1 MPEELFLPPAC
12 IFEGENKKSEYSDG
26 MPPGTQVFMS
36 EKSAYITSALFLE
49 WLRSHFVQRKPPGK
63 VLITCVLNSSQHRD
77 TQGQS
82 LPGIP
87 GERQPS
93 VHPGL
98 AEIAVHR
105 VGLREKKSA
114 SVSSQV
120 PSTSHARPTSPTAFK
135 PASNKRSK
143 TSKQNKTQTDFMNYC
158 KNQLESKNEI
168 DEFDAAAISW
178 AKKIKKMNPTQAIYA
193 DMLINQVVNKG
204 LLNQLTET
212 TIIMQQ
218 SPVPLP
224 LFSPPSPYSVAS
236 SNSSLHRPERTSR
249 LHALDSASITAYYEQ
264 ASQDFS
270 N

>member
-1 MPEELFLPPAC
+1 LSC
-12 IFEGENKKSEYSDG
+12 
-26 MPPGTQVFMS
+26 GTFD
-36 EKSAYITSALFLE
+36 YILLSRGQLC
-49 WLRSHFVQRKPPGK
+49 VN
-63 VLITCVLNSSQHRD
+63 CVLAWEIPTQSICNMEDEGTENSNHSTEEEVEFQEKTEVNN
-77 TQGQS
+77 TQ
-82 LPGIP
+82 
-87 GERQPS
+87 
-93 VHPGL
+93 
-98 AEIAVHR
+98 
-105 VGLREKKSA
+105 KSA

-193 DMLINQVVNKG
+193 DMLINQVLNKG

-224 LFSPPSPYSVAS
+224 LFSPPSL
-236 SNSSLHRPERTSR
+236 LHQI
-249 LHALDSASITAYYEQ
+249 LHYIVQKEHLDYML
-264 ASQDFS
+264 
-270 N
+270 

>member
-1 MPEELFLPPAC
+1 MQFL
-12 IFEGENKKSEYSDG
+12 
-26 MPPGTQVFMS
+26 
-36 EKSAYITSALFLE
+36 
-49 WLRSHFVQRKPPGK
+49 
-63 VLITCVLNSSQHRD
+63 VLICDALESCSDLVT
-77 TQGQS
+77 
-82 LPGIP
+82 
-87 GERQPS
+87 
-93 VHPGL
+93 GL
-98 AEIAVHR
+98 AKSVINIVLLNE
-105 VGLREKKSA
+105 EEKSA

-236 SNSSLHRPERTSR
+236 SNSSLHRPERTSQ

-264 ASQDFS
+264 ASQDFMS
-270 N
+270 LTHGRVDHCRRET

>member
-1 MPEELFLPPAC
+1 MEDEGTENSNHSTEEEVEFQ
-12 IFEGENKKSEYSDG
+12 EKTEVNN
-26 MPPGTQVFMS
+26 TQ
-36 EKSAYITSALFLE
+36 
-49 WLRSHFVQRKPPGK
+49 
-63 VLITCVLNSSQHRD
+63 
-77 TQGQS
+77 
-82 LPGIP
+82 
-87 GERQPS
+87 
-93 VHPGL
+93 
-98 AEIAVHR
+98 
-105 VGLREKKSA
+105 KSA

-120 PSTSHARPTSPTAFK
+120 PSTSHARPTSPAAFK

-193 DMLINQVVNKG
+193 DMLNNQVVNKG

-212 TIIMQQ
+212 TIIMQE

-236 SNSSLHRPERTSR
+236 SNSSLHRPERTSQ